1 MTFSHWWNY
10 KPSPNNPN
18 PSPSTVEQELGK
30 KGILKQSAERSKACT
45 HPSLEGRW
53 AGRPWTWP
61 FSHCWPSGGTVGPRL
76 LGWFSEGNWLEI
88 DLKLVSGHP
97 LGSFSGSWNGHEK
110 FFKYWV
116 FKLPEHFWNLLVSI
130 PVQESFF
137 FIYFFH
143 WFFKI
148 SWCLFFLFRGQLLF
162 ILDELSPK
170 ILS

>member
-1 MTFSHWWNY
+1 MGPDAMIFVFWMLSLKPTFSLSSFTFIKRLFSSLYVKLLVTFSHWWNY

-116 FKLPEHFWNLLVSI
+116 FKLPEQFWNLLVSI
-130 PVQESFF
+130 PV
-137 FIYFFH
+137 
-143 WFFKI
+143 
-148 SWCLFFLFRGQLLF
+148 
-162 ILDELSPK
+162 
-170 ILS
+170 